1 MKIFIDTANLEA
13 IKKYSFIIDGVTTNP
28 TLVAKENCNFN
39 ELIGSITQIVKGPIN
54 VEAVTVKSES
64 LIEEA
69 KKLSE
74 ISPNIVVK
82 IPMTD
87 EGLKATKELST
98 SEIKTNVTLIFSAN
112 QALMAAKAGATYVSP
127 FIGRLDDIGHEGLN
141 VVKDILE
148 IYRMYNYS
156 TNVITA
162 SIRHPMHV
170 INAAKIGTHVATIPP
185 NVLELMFKHK
195 LTDAGL
201 DRFLE
206 DWKLVKGGL
215 YE

>member
-28 TLVAKENCNFN
+28 TLIAKENSDFN
-39 ELIGSITQIVKGPIN
+39 ELIGSITRIIKGPIN
-54 VEAVTVKSES
+54 VEAVNIKSED

-69 KKLSE
+69 KRLSD

-87 EGLKATKELST
+87 EGLKATRELSD
-98 SEIKTNVTLIFSAN
+98 SEIITNVTLIFSAN
-112 QALMAAKAGATYVSP
+112 QALLAAKAGATYVSP
-127 FIGRLDDIGHEGLN
+127 FIGRLDDIGHEGLD
-141 VVKDILE
+141 VVKDILA

-206 DWKLVKGGL
+206 DWKSVKGGL